1 MLKIK
6 KELDN
11 IFFMILK
18 IPISKKKNN
27 LNFTNVKK
35 WDSLNHIKL
44 ILAVESR
51 FNIKIDLEKTS
62 TLMSYDKI
70 LKFLK
75 NQKIDLHLLKK

>member
-11 IFFMILK
+11 IFFLILK
-18 IPISKKKNN
+18 IPVSKKKNN
-27 LNFTNVKK
+27 LNFTNTKK

-51 FNIKIDLEKTS
+51 FNIKIDLETTA

-70 LKFLK
+70 LNFLK
-75 NQKIDLHLLKK
+75 DQKIVSRLLKK